1 MVVFSGWGQ
10 WNTCSVSCGG
20 GGTQIRTRTCDQ
32 NCDNVPDSDL
42 TETQSCND
50 HICPGKIY
58 PKLKFCFEN
67 HDFFKINV
75 SITEKIF
82 IVLVILF
89 TNKTI
94 SIPIPTL
101 DGALNI
107 VAIDVWVHLALF
119 HSIGH

>member
-1 MVVFSGWGQ
+1 MRICV
-10 WNTCSVSCGG
+10 
-20 GGTQIRTRTCDQ
+20 Q
-32 NCDNVPDSDL
+32 NCDNVLPITAVNSDL
-42 TETQSCND
+42 IDTQSCND
-50 HICPGKIY
+50 HVCPGKIDR
-58 PKLKFCFEN
+58 KLKFCFEN

-107 VAIDVWVHLALF
+107 VVIDVWVHLTQF
-119 HSIGH
+119 HSIGP